1 MSTAIKNG
9 KADTT
14 NQAENAKDGGMR
26 FDDLSRQV
34 ELKLS
39 EAEIMVLTARLDELI
54 SAAASAGQLDAA
66 EEQALWNL
74 SCVIEKSNDYTFA
87 ANFDEILEAAK
98 LEITRS

>member
-1 MSTAIKNG
+1 MSKVIENGTVGTANL
-9 KADTT
+9 A
-14 NQAENAKDGGMR
+14 ASVKDGGMR

-74 SCVIEKSNDYTFA
+74 SCVIEKSNDYIFA

-98 LEITRS
+98 LEITRR